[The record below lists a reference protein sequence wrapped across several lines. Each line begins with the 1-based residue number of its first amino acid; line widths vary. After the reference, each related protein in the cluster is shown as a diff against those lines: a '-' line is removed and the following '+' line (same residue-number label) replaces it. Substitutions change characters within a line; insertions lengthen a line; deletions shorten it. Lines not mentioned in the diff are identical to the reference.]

1 MSQYSGKRLIVRF
14 IVVVVRIRVDYLGV
28 LILHDVL
35 DDRLARLLFLLVLL
49 LVVIEMVDQD
59 FFVDAI

>member
-1 MSQYSGKRLIVRF
+1 MSQYSGKWLIVRF